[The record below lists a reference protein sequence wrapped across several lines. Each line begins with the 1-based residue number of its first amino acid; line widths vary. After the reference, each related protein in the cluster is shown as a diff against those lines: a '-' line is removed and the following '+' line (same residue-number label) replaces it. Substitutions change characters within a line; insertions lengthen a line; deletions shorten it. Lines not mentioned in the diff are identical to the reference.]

1 MDEKSLAPK
10 NLEDYELSIRK
21 RSESIY
27 PSFQE
32 KVKLTKPL
40 HITVQDVDTELS
52 IN

>member
-21 RSESIY
+21 RPESIY
-27 PSFQE
+27 PSFPRKGE
-32 KVKLTKPL
+32 TKPL

>member
-1 MDEKSLAPK
+1 M
-10 NLEDYELSIRK
+10 NYQYVNVLSQFIHL
-21 RSESIY
+21 
-27 PSFQE
+27 FQE